1 MNEETEKLKK
11 LLAEKFGIEAK
22 RTRLK
27 ELEFI
32 VSDPDIWKK
41 DKSNADPSHAEAG
54 AKIKEYGLLK
64 SEIEDY
70 DAISSPE
77 DAHKFEARFI
87 TKNKYEHL
95 PAIVS
100 VFPGA
105 GGEDAS
111 DWANILLD
119 MYKNYATKRKWN
131 VSQVDSDTI
140 EIKGEDAYNLLRMEY
155 GVHRLVR
162 ISPYDA
168 KKLRH
173 TSFALV
179 EVLPA
184 FQKIDAEEINI
195 PEKDI
200 KVEFSRSSG
209 PGGQNVNKVETAVRV
224 VHVPT
229 GISASSQAER
239 SQAQNREKAL
249 AILKAKL
256 VKIMEEKQETEIG
269 NLKTK
274 VSIEWG
280 HQIRSYVMHPYKLV
294 KDHRTEYETA
304 KIDDVLSG
312 NLDGFIEAEL
322 KL

>member
-1 MNEETEKLKK
+1 MTEEVNQLKNIIS
-11 LLAEKFGIEAK
+11 EKFLLEKK

-27 ELEFI
+27 ELEFA
-32 VSDPDIWKK
+32 VSDPDIWKE
-41 DKSNADPSHAEAG
+41 DKNSAEA
-54 AKIKEYGLLK
+54 KMKEYGLLK
-64 SEIEDY
+64 SEIEEF

-77 DAHKFEARFI
+77 EAHRFEERFI

-95 PAIVS
+95 PAIISVS
-100 VFPGA
+100 PGA

-111 DWANILLD
+111 DWANILLN
-119 MYKNYATKRKWN
+119 MYMGYAARRGWKTT
-131 VSQVDSDTI
+131 QIDEDTI
-140 EIKGEDAYNLLRMEY
+140 EIKGEDAFNILRKEY

-179 EVLPA
+179 EVLPSLEKLDTLA
-184 FQKIDAEEINI
+184 IQI
-195 PEKDI
+195 PDKDI
-200 KVEFSRSSG
+200 KVDFTRSSG
-209 PGGQNVNKVETAVRV
+209 PGGQNVNKVETAVRA
-224 VHVPT
+224 VHIPT
-229 GISASSQAER
+229 GLSASSQAER
-239 SQAQNREKAL
+239 SQAQNRERAL

-256 VKIMEEKQETEIG
+256 INLLEKSRETEIAS
-269 NLKTK
+269 LKTR
-274 VSIEWG
+274 VSPEWG

-304 KIDDVLSG
+304 RIDDVLGG

-322 KL
+322 KLQE